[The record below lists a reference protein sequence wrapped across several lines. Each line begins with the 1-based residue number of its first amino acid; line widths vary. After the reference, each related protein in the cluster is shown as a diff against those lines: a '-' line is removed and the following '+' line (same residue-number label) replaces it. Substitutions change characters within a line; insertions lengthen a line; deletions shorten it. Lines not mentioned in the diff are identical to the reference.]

1 LTKQSSVG
9 AVSHSRARLAVNFLG
24 SMRLAVSLLVLLA
37 IASVIGTVL
46 NQQQPYQDYALKF
59 GPFWFD
65 VFRDIGLYNVYRTNW
80 YLAIVG
86 FLVLSTTTCLIRN
99 TPRMLRE
106 MREPDTAVAS
116 AYDPR
121 GMANNIKIISPLS
134 MDSAT
139 HMVAAVMR
147 GRGYRPKLHDRG
159 DGSMAVIARKG
170 RYNRLGYILTHAAI
184 IVFCAAALYN
194 ADIPVK
200 LAMLVGSI
208 RPENNFHIPLSEV
221 SKAAWLPYNN
231 PAYRGTVTVPEG
243 QSTQV
248 AYELVGNGYLV
259 QPLPFRIMLRRFHV
273 TYYSTGMPKDF
284 ISNIVL
290 YSNEGKV
297 LKEANVRVN
306 HPLTYK
312 GVQIFQASFVDGGS
326 LLKMKR
332 YMLNNPGADAVHQQ
346 ARVGQSIDLS
356 GTTYKL
362 KLKGFS
368 LDNVVPAAAIESRPS
383 ATDQHINLGP
393 SFTYIAQSDSGS
405 GAEFKTYMQPITR
418 DGQSYFVQ
426 GVRTAFG
433 TPYEYL
439 FIPTGPNGNIGL
451 FMKYLSA
458 LQQQATADSSENTKS
473 YVLNTFKKVVAEYA
487 PSMTV
492 DAEAAYFQS
501 AISAILQLK
510 AYPVPFIVTLTGFD
524 HRWAAGLEVTKW
536 PATVVIYWGCAVLV
550 LGIFILFYLP
560 QRRLSVVLRA
570 LTDGTE
576 VIIGGTS
583 SRNPYEFTKEF
594 EGVVTRLRSVL
605 RSQDDKKEND
615 DG

>member
-1 LTKQSSVG
+1 MTKQSSVG
-9 AVSHSRARLAVNFLG
+9 VVNYSRARLVVNFLG

-46 NQQQPYQDYALKF
+46 NQQQPYEDYALKF

-65 VFRDIGLYNVYRTNW
+65 VFRDLGLYNVYRTNW

-86 FLVLSTTTCLIRN
+86 FLVLSTSTCLIRN
-99 TPRMLRE
+99 TPRMIRE
-106 MREPDTAVAS
+106 MREPDMTVTS
-116 AYDPR
+116 AYDPL
-121 GMANNIKIISPLS
+121 GMANKTEIISSLP

-139 HMVAAVMR
+139 HMVTAVLR

-159 DGSMAVIARKG
+159 DGSMAILGRKG
-170 RYNRLGYILTHAAI
+170 RYSRVGYILTHAAI

-200 LAMLVGSI
+200 LAMLVGSTQ
-208 RPENNFHIPLSEV
+208 PENNFHIPLSKV
-221 SKAAWLPYNN
+221 SKAAWLPVGN

-273 TYYSTGMPKDF
+273 SYYSTGMPKDF

-290 YSNEGKV
+290 YNKQGKV

-306 HPLTYK
+306 HPLSYE

-332 YMLNNPGADAVHQQ
+332 YMLNNPSAGAIHQEG
-346 ARVGQSIDLS
+346 RVGQAVDLS
-356 GTTYKL
+356 GTTYTL
-362 KLKGFS
+362 KLKNFS
-368 LDNVVPAAAIESRPS
+368 LDNVVPAAAIESVP
-383 ATDQHINLGP
+383 AGDQQHINLGP
-393 SFTYIAQSDSGS
+393 SFTSIAQSGSGS
-405 GAEFKTYMQPITR
+405 GAEFKTYMQPISKS
-418 DGQSYFVQ
+418 GQSYFVQ

-433 TPYEYL
+433 TPYQYL
-439 FIPTGPNGNIGL
+439 FIPTGPNGSIGL

-458 LQQQATADSSENTKS
+458 LQKQATVNSGENNKN
-473 YVLNTFKKVVAEYA
+473 YVLNTFRQVIAKDA
-487 PSMTV
+487 PAMTP

-536 PATVVIYWGCAVLV
+536 PATIVIYWGCAVLV

-570 LTDGTE
+570 LTEGTE

-594 EGVVTRLRSVL
+594 DGLVTRLRSVL
-605 RSQDDKKEND
+605 KNQDDQKENN

>member
-1 LTKQSSVG
+1 MAKQISGDASY
-9 AVSHSRARLAVNFLG
+9 SRARLAINFLG

-46 NQQQPYQDYALKF
+46 NQQQPYEDYVLKF
-59 GPFWFD
+59 GPFWFA

-86 FLVLSTTTCLIRN
+86 FLVLSTSTCLIRN

-106 MREPDTAVAS
+106 MRDPDLVVGS
-116 AYDPR
+116 GYDPR
-121 GMANNIKIISPLS
+121 GMANNTEMFSPLGIQ
-134 MDSAT
+134 SASN
-139 HMVAAVMR
+139 MVVAAMR
-147 GRGYRPKLHDRG
+147 GRGYRPKLHESN
-159 DGSMAVIARKG
+159 DGVVISGRKG

-200 LAMLVGSI
+200 LDMLTGAV

-221 SKAAWLPYNN
+221 SKKAWLSDNN

-248 AYELVGNGYLV
+248 VYELAGNGYLV
-259 QPLPFRIMLRRFHV
+259 QPLPFRIMLKRFHV
-273 TYYSTGMPKDF
+273 AYYSTGMPKDF

-290 YSNEGKV
+290 YNNEGKV

-306 HPLTYK
+306 HPLTYH

-332 YMLNNPGADAVHQQ
+332 YMFNDPGAGAVDEQ
-346 ARVGQSIDLS
+346 ARVGQSIKLP
-356 GTTYKL
+356 GTTYML

-368 LDNVVPAAAIESRPS
+368 LDNVVPADAIESRPG
-383 ATDQHINLGP
+383 AAHKHINLGP
-393 SFTYIAQSDSGS
+393 SFTYIAQSTSAS
-405 GAEFKTYMQPITR
+405 SAEFKTYMQPITR

-433 TPYEYL
+433 TPYQYL
-439 FIPTGPNGNIGL
+439 FIPTGPNGSIGL

-458 LQQQATADSSENTKS
+458 LQKQAGMNSGESTKR
-473 YVLNTFKKVVAEYA
+473 YVLHTFKVVISKYA
-487 PSMTV
+487 PSMTTE
-492 DAEAAYFQS
+492 AEALYFQS

-510 AYPVPFIVTLTGFD
+510 AYPVPFVVTLTGFD

-560 QRRLSVVLRA
+560 QRRMSVALRA
-570 LTDGTE
+570 SNDGTE
-576 VIIGGTS
+576 VIIGGAS

-594 EGVVTRLRSVL
+594 EGFVTRLKSAL
-605 RSQDDKKEND
+605 QSQDDRKENN

>member
-1 LTKQSSVG
+1 MAKQISVG
-9 AVSHSRARLAVNFLG
+9 VVNHSRTRLAVNFLG
-24 SMRLAVSLLVLLA
+24 SMRLAVNLLVLLA
-37 IASVIGTVL
+37 VASIIGTVL
-46 NQQQPYQDYALKF
+46 NQQQPYQNYVLKF

-65 VFRDIGLYNVYRTNW
+65 VFRDLGLYNVYRTNW

-106 MREPDTAVAS
+106 MREPDTAIAS
-116 AYDPR
+116 AYEPQR
-121 GMANNIKIISPLS
+121 MANSIMLHSPLS
-134 MDSAT
+134 MDHAT
-139 HMVAAVMR
+139 QMVTAILR
-147 GRGYRPKLHDRG
+147 GRGYRPKTHE
-159 DGSMAVIARKG
+159 SAVDHCMTVVGRKG

-221 SKAAWLPYNN
+221 SKAAWLPDNN

-243 QSTQV
+243 QSTHV
-248 AYELVGNGYLV
+248 AYELVGDGYLV
-259 QPLPFRIMLRRFHV
+259 QKLPFHILVKRFHV
-273 TYYSTGMPKDF
+273 AYYSTGMPKDF
-284 ISNIVL
+284 ISNIVI
-290 YSNEGKV
+290 YNNEGKV
-297 LKEANVRVN
+297 LKEGNVRVN

-332 YMLNNPGADAVHQQ
+332 YMLNNPGADAIRQK
-346 ARVGQSIDLS
+346 ARVGQSVDVS
-356 GTTYKL
+356 GTSYKL
-362 KLKGFS
+362 KLKNFS
-368 LDNVVPAAAIESRPS
+368 LDNVVPARAIEAKPVKGLK
-383 ATDQHINLGP
+383 HVNLGP
-393 SFTYIAQSDSGS
+393 SFTYIAQNKSGS
-405 GAEFKTYMQPITR
+405 GAEFKTYMQPIAR
-418 DGQSYFVQ
+418 GGQSYFVQ

-433 TPYEYL
+433 APYQYL

-458 LQQQATADSSENTKS
+458 LQDQVTANDSKNTRD
-473 YVLNTFKKVVAEYA
+473 YVLDTFKRVVADYA
-487 PSMTV
+487 PSMTAR
-492 DAEAAYFQS
+492 AEALYFQS
-501 AISAILQLK
+501 AISAILQLR
-510 AYPVPFIVTLTGFD
+510 AYPAPFIVTLTGFD

-536 PATVVIYWGCAVLV
+536 PATIVIYWGCAVLV

-560 QRRLSVVLRA
+560 QRRILVRLRTLSS
-570 LTDGTE
+570 GTE

-594 EGVVTRLRSVL
+594 EELAVRFKNVL
-605 RSQDDKKEND
+605 KSQDGKKEN
-615 DG
+615 